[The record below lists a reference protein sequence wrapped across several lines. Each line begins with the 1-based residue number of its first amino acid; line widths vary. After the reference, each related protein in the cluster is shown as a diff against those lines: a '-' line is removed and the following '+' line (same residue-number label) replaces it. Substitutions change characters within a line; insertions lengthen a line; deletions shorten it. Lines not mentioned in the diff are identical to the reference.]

1 MPFRNT
7 FKGKIKCLVSV
18 AVTQKAIS
26 QRHAELDDT
35 EWSDSSTI
43 DTHLEAKAIYCL
55 VIFSRSKYA
64 LLSSSCYLVRDAKF
78 SYFLC
83 MCIKMMNAR
92 EESKTDRVSTDQ
104 FFFSCDSFHWE
115 LGIFSS
121 YRYCKSSDWSC
132 RTTLNTF
139 GGNTFGITFGSFS
152 PLRLISS
159 SCYTVLD
166 ILLWK
171 KKFHKGEL

>member
-7 FKGKIKCLVSV
+7 FRSKIKCLVSV

-43 DTHLEAKAIYCL
+43 DTHLQAKAIYCL

-64 LLSSSCYLVRDAKF
+64 LLSSSCHLVRGAKF

-83 MCIKMMNAR
+83 MCIKMMNAW
-92 EESKTDRVSTDQ
+92 EEINTDHVSRDQ
-104 FFFSCDSFHWE
+104 FFFV
-115 LGIFSS
+115 
-121 YRYCKSSDWSC
+121 
-132 RTTLNTF
+132 
-139 GGNTFGITFGSFS
+139 
-152 PLRLISS
+152 
-159 SCYTVLD
+159 TV
-166 ILLWK
+166 
-171 KKFHKGEL
+171 FTQN